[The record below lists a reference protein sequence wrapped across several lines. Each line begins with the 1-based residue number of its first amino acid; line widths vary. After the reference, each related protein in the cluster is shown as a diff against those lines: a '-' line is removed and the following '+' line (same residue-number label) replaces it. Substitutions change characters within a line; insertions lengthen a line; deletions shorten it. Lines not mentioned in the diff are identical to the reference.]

1 MFRTPVQKI
10 KAHEILI
17 TGLKKIYWHFCEKI
31 WKIVNFQKKKISKF
45 FFSKSKWK
53 FKILCALTLRNIL
66 KIIILKFERV
76 LMILHWVLFSR
87 SQKVTFLSNKGLK
100 FHRRMHLDRKRKM
113 ENAIT
118 LATVG
123 ISRQTKNWDTLWDL
137 FYMKI
142 Q

>member
-1 MFRTPVQKI
+1 MFRTPIQKI
-10 KAHEILI
+10 KAHRILI
-17 TGLKKIYWHFCEKI
+17 TGLKKILLTFL
-31 WKIVNFQKKKISKF
+31 WKNLENRKFLQKKNSKI

-87 SQKVTFLSNKGLK
+87 SQKVKFLSIKGLK
-100 FHRRMHLDRKRKM
+100 FHRSMHLDRKRKM

-118 LATVG
+118 LATLG
-123 ISRQTKNWDTLWDL
+123 IFRQTKNWDTLWDL